1 MKTKLVVGF
10 FILFLVAL
18 VPSASALED
27 SIASPTAKPTI
38 KRLQNV
44 KENAKSRASAAAEKK
59 AERLSESRLKVCRGR
74 TISLHNRA
82 KGILGRGSR
91 MHKRLEAL
99 TMTVDKFYQ
108 NRLVPQGLILEN
120 YDELLADIDAKK
132 ANVSLL
138 LDAAKVTGEDFD
150 CGSDDPKGQLEA
162 FNEDMKEVLEAFKQY
177 KQSVRTFVKA
187 VKDLAVQNR
196 DSLEEEVVQ

>member
-10 FILFLVAL
+10 FIIFLVAL

-108 NRLVPQGLILEN
+108 NRLVPQGL
-120 YDELLADIDAKK
+120 
-132 ANVSLL
+132 
-138 LDAAKVTGEDFD
+138 
-150 CGSDDPKGQLEA
+150 LEA